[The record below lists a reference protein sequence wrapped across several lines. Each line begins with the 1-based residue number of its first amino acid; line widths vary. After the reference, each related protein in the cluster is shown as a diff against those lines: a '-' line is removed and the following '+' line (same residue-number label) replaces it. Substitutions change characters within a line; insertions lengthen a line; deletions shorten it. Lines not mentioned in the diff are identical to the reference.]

1 MRPVGAGADQL
12 RGWRIAVRR
21 GTSRYV
27 MTPRAAAPWRRF
39 RAGEGSARWD
49 EPEAARRPVIVP
61 TGARQPLPSGPAV
74 PQSRGSAA
82 LRRGFLRAAGP
93 WRNEGGGC
101 SNSHLWRGRAPGPA
115 VMVPVV
121 VPAEGWDWRDSAGPR
136 RPSRRLSGGPEPGRG
151 TGRCGSTQTVMALYD
166 YRHRSV
172 TSLTSSPVTV
182 TRMG

>member
-21 GTSRYV
+21 GASRYV
-27 MTPRAAAPWRRF
+27 MTPRAAVRGRRF
-39 RAGEGSARWD
+39 RAGEGSALWEGAGGR
-49 EPEAARRPVIVP
+49 PEAGDRADG
-61 TGARQPLPSGPAV
+61 TRQPLLSGPAV

-101 SNSHLWRGRAPGPA
+101 SNSHQRRGRAPDPA
-115 VMVPVV
+115 VKVPVV
-121 VPAEGWDWRDSAGPR
+121 VSAEGWDWRDSAGPR